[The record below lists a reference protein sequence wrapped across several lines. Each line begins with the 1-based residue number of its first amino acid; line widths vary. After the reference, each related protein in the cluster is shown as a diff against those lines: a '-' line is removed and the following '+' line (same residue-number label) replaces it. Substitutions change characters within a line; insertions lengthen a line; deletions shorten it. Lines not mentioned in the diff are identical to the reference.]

1 MIATVLLAKDLF
13 VNASQVLLED
23 DANVVETNVIQIL
36 VKIVENVF

>member
-13 VNASQVLLED
+13 VNASQVLLEE
-23 DANVVETNVIQIL
+23 DANAVETNVIQIH